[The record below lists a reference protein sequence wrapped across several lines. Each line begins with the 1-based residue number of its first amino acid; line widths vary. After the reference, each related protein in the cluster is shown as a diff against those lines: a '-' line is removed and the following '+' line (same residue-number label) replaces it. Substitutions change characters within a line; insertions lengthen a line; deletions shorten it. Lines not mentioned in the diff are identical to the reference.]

1 METLDESLYARVDE
15 LIQSHQ
21 GRHLLS
27 TIGTQAS
34 IEELVLRTQGLEDA
48 IRELALEVEKLAASQ
63 ASSAPQR

>member
-48 IRELALEVEKLAASQ
+48 IRELALEVEKLAATHS
-63 ASSAPQR
+63 SSAPQR